1 MTVAVVG
8 DGPAVDAVEA
18 ALAGVDQAVESTGVE
33 GVADADLGVVVG
45 VAGAG
50 GFRAANE
57 AAREGATPLVTVEVG
72 GLGGRP
78 LADVDAGVAVLA
90 PDGPCF
96 DCLAG
101 RVESTGQEP
110 ADSPAADRSTVRL
123 AGAHAGRLAVDALRG
138 EAAPGTVVE
147 LPHAERSVAPLP
159 NCDCGDRPDRDL
171 RRGESGRPLDAA
183 LRAGEALVD
192 DRVGLVTAVG
202 ERESFPAPYYLASV
216 SDTSG
221 FSDAEAAQQAAGVDP
236 DWNAAYMRA
245 VGEGLERYSA
255 GVYREAD
262 FETQPADHEDAVAP
276 SVFVRPDDESVA
288 DAESLDWVRGEHLQ
302 SGGDALL
309 PADRVV
315 FPPPGD
321 ATGPAITTG
330 LGLGNSGTEA
340 LLSGLYETVER
351 DATMLAWYSTFE
363 PLGLAVDSEAFAEL
377 RKHARAEDLAVTPL
391 LCTQDVDVPVVAVAV
406 HRDDWPRFALGSAA
420 DLDPEA
426 AATDALA
433 EALQNWM
440 ELRAMG
446 PERASDESGAIG
458 RYADFPREVEGFVD
472 PDTTVPAGDVG
483 PDEAPEGT
491 AELDAVLDA
500 LAAVDLDAHAARI
513 TPRDV
518 DRAGFEAVRVL
529 VPEAQPLFVS
539 EPFFGE
545 RAREVPR
552 ELGFQARLDRPF
564 HPFP

>member
-1 MTVAVVG
+1 MTVAIVG
-8 DGPAVDAVEA
+8 DGPAVAAVEA
-18 ALAGVDQAVESTGVE
+18 ALGDVDAAVESTDVE
-33 GVADADLGVVVG
+33 GVADAELGVVVG

-50 GFRAANE
+50 GFRAANR
-57 AAREGATPLVTVEVG
+57 AAREGETPLVTVEVG

-78 LADVDAGVAVLA
+78 LADTDAGVAVLA

-96 DCLAG
+96 DCLVG
-101 RVESTGQEP
+101 RVDSTGQEP
-110 ADSPAADRSTVRL
+110 AESASADRSTVRL

-138 EAAPGTVVE
+138 EAVPGTVVE
-147 LPHAERSVAPLP
+147 LPHVERSVAPLP
-159 NCDCGDRPDRDL
+159 NCDCGERPDGDL
-171 RRGESGRPLDAA
+171 RRDDEADSRSLEAA
-183 LRAGEALVD
+183 LQAGEALVD

-221 FSDAEAAQQAAGVDP
+221 FSDAEAARQAAGVDP

-245 VGEGLERYSA
+245 VGEALERYSA

-262 FETQPADHEDAVAP
+262 FETRPVGHENAVAP
-276 SVFVRPDDESVA
+276 AEFVRPESQSEP
-288 DAESLDWVRGEHLQ
+288 ESLDWARGEHLQ
-302 SGGDALL
+302 TGGDALL

-315 FPPPGD
+315 FPPPDD
-321 ATGPAITTG
+321 AAGPSITTG
-330 LGLGNSGTEA
+330 LGLGNTGTEA

-363 PLGLAVDSEAFAEL
+363 PLGLGVDDEEFAEL
-377 RKHARAEDLAVTPL
+377 RKHARAEDLSVTPL

-406 HRDDWPRFALGSAA
+406 HREDWPRFALGSAA

-446 PERASDESGAIG
+446 PERAGEESGAIG
-458 RYADFPREVEGFVD
+458 KYADFPRDVRGFVD

-483 PDEAPEGT
+483 PAEAPEGT
-491 AELDAVLDA
+491 DELDAVLDA
-500 LAAVDLDAHAARI
+500 LADADLDAYAARL

-518 DRAGFEAVRVL
+518 DQAGFEAVRVL

-539 EPFFGE
+539 EPFFGD
-545 RAREVPR
+545 RARRVPR